1 MVMERWIADSDF
13 IESDLIQWSEAVF
26 ASRRRGRGK
35 GKSTKVGE
43 RKIAAEVISRGNDG
57 WVQLLVRRCVVT
69 KDDQAGRAIE
79 VFRNETTIRRALK
92 TILRGNPERL
102 PWHDESA
109 RMELIAGR
117 AAAKSRFARDISE

>member
-1 MVMERWIADSDF
+1 MERWIADSDF

-43 RKIAAEVISRGNDG
+43 RKIAAEVISRSNDG

-92 TILRGNPERL
+92 TILRGKPERL
-102 PWHDESA
+102 PWPDESA
-109 RMELIAGR
+109 RLELIVGR
-117 AAAKSRFARDISE
+117 AAAKSQFARDISE